1 MYAPIVPV
9 MLLSDDIQITSRGA
23 FYNVLTIRSIGK
35 SALLCPFISMG
46 AKQVR
51 LVQVID
57 FV

>member
-1 MYAPIVPV
+1 
-9 MLLSDDIQITSRGA
+9 MLLPDDIQITSRGA